1 MINYEYKFNKYLKKY
16 NKLLG
21 GSNTNDITIIEQDDT
36 ETEFAQ
42 KSAYIN
48 FGIGEL
54 STYNLVNCIAVG
66 GIFDCSGKQ
75 GSFLSHEAPTDYADL
90 FYKLEQI
97 QNILEEKNCIIKN
110 IVLFRANETG
120 KDIYD
125 NELTVEKIIDMV
137 LQFCRINFSLEP
149 QVELYYFSALVGK
162 CGKAIISPNNI
173 TTDLCNIRNTSE
185 KKKERNIE
193 GTFTPI
199 VLENKYG
206 DKVYQCPEC
215 LYTTGTGAVSFPN
228 DLSYWSHNH
237 DCINK
242 NKVPVE

>member
-1 MINYEYKFNKYLKKY
+1 MKYLKKY
-16 NKLLG
+16 NNLLG
-21 GSNTNDITIIEQDDT
+21 GSNTNDITIIEEDNT

-75 GSFLSHEAPTDYADL
+75 GSFLTHEAPTDYGDL
-90 FYKLEQI
+90 FYKLKQI
-97 QNILEEKNCIIKN
+97 QIILEENNCIINN
-110 IVLFRANETG
+110 IVLFRIDETG
-120 KDIYD
+120 ADIYD
-125 NELTVEKIIDMV
+125 NSLTVEDIIEIVRKHLIVEFKI
-137 LQFCRINFSLEP
+137 EP
-149 QVELYYFSALVGK
+149 EIKIYSCKDFM
-162 CGKAIISPNNI
+162 CGKAIISPDNI
-173 TTDLCNIRNTSE
+173 STTLQFIKMTEETEE
-185 KKKERNIE
+185 KKEERNIE

-206 DKVYQCPEC
+206 DKVYQCPYKEC
-215 LYTTGTGAVSFPN
+215 LFITGTGAVEYPQE
-228 DLSYWSHNH
+228 LKYWSHCF

-242 NKVPVE
+242 NKLPI